1 MKIIHPQ
8 EHDLGQPI
16 DALRS
21 PSIGLRSMQTGKSRQ
36 RFWSDLD
43 LYELRAALKKGRPL
57 QEIATDL
64 SRDVDDVEA
73 KIAEIAELN

>member
-1 MKIIHPQ
+1 
-8 EHDLGQPI
+8 
-16 DALRS
+16 
-21 PSIGLRSMQTGKSRQ
+21 MQTGKSRQ

-64 SRDVDDVEA
+64 SRDVDDVAA
-73 KIAEIAELN
+73 KIAEMLS